1 MATLD
6 LGEHFDAV
14 RVRQYASLEMPAVA
28 GLMRLLPLRAAAAF
42 LETPLPPVPR
52 RAARIPPIQ

>member
-1 MATLD
+1 
-6 LGEHFDAV
+6 
-14 RVRQYASLEMPAVA
+14 
-28 GLMRLLPLRAAAAF
+28 MRLLPLRAAAAF